1 MKIVLSHLPSPLGAM
16 RLATDTHGRVR
27 ALSFADRSRRLHDHL
42 QAQYGGLALSEGP
55 PPAAVAD
62 ALQRYFDG
70 ALDGLDGIPT
80 AAAGSELE
88 QRVWAALRRIPAGQT
103 TTYGALGR
111 SLGLS
116 DWRAALDVGAA
127 VGANPI
133 AILVPCHRVLGAN
146 GDLKGFAWGLQR
158 KRWLLEHEAA
168 IDARA
173 AVPQTAALF

>member
-16 RLATDTHGRVR
+16 RLATDAQGGVR
-27 ALSFADRSRRLHDHL
+27 ALSFEDRSRRLHDHL

-55 PPAAVAD
+55 PPAAVAG

-70 ALDGLDGIPT
+70 ALDALDGIAT

-88 QRVWAALRRIPAGQT
+88 QRVWAALRRIPVGQT
-103 TTYGALGR
+103 MTYGALGQ
-111 SLGLS
+111 SLSLS